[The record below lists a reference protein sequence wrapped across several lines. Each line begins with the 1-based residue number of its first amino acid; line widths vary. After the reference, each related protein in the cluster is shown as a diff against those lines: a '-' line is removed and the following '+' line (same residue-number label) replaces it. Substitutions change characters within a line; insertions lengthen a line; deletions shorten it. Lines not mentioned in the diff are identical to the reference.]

1 MSTRSTTDLL
11 TLEKLLPPHLPEA
24 KAKDSDYLHLSLGRG
39 EIFVIFGPQGSGKSE
54 LLACLAGLK
63 QPKKGRVLYRGKP
76 QSRPTARDGA
86 MVPRIPGVYEELTVW
101 EYLEFFADVY
111 AVDDHYRRPM
121 IACAIAICELSGKE
135 GSKIGG
141 LPFALRKR
149 LSVAR
154 AILPDPHL
162 LLLDDPFY
170 RLDRNEQAILRGV
183 LARVQERGTTLVA
196 TAPGLGEFSD
206 VASHLCVLTSKRVL
220 AYGPTSHLRA
230 SLSCFKMM
238 QVQFESG
245 FRRAVKVLDEVA
257 SVHHLSISMT
267 TANLVRFLFKGTD
280 QELTDL
286 LREMAQEGATIVS
299 YVEDQEFLG
308 RGGRRLPR

>member
-1 MSTRSTTDLL
+1 MTATVTALL
-11 TLEKLLPPHLPEA
+11 TLEKLLPPHLVPS
-24 KAKDSDYLHLSLGRG
+24 KAQDSDYLHLSLGRG

-54 LLACLAGLK
+54 LLACLAGLR

-76 QSRPTARDGA
+76 QSKPTGRDIG
-86 MVPRIPGVYEELTVW
+86 MVPRVPGVYEELQVW
-101 EYLEFFADVY
+101 EYLDFFADVY

-121 IACAIAICELSGKE
+121 ISWTLEVCELAGKE
-135 GSKIGG
+135 SEKIAN
-141 LPFALRKR
+141 LSFALRKR

-154 AILPDPHL
+154 AIVSDPHL
-162 LLLDDPFY
+162 LFLDDPFH
-170 RLDRNEQAILRGV
+170 RLDRNEQQVMRSV
-183 LARVQERGTTLVA
+183 LTRVQERGTTLIA
-196 TAPGLGEFSD
+196 TAPCLGEFSE
-206 VASHLCVLTSKRVL
+206 VASHLCVLTSRRVL

-245 FRRAVKVLDEVA
+245 FRKAVKVLDEEP
-257 SVHHLSISMT
+257 SVHHLSISVT

-280 QELTDL
+280 TELTGL
-286 LREMAQEGATIVS
+286 LKKMAQEGATIVS

>member
-1 MSTRSTTDLL
+1 MAVPLL
-11 TLEKLLPPHLPEA
+11 TLEKLLPPHLVGA
-24 KAKDSDYLHLSLGRG
+24 KANDSDYLHLSLGRG

-63 QPKKGRVLYRGKP
+63 APKKGKVLFKGKP
-76 QSRPTARDGA
+76 QGRPTGRQNG
-86 MVPRIPGVYEELTVW
+86 MVPRIPGVYEELQVW
-101 EYLEFFADVY
+101 EYLDFFADVY
-111 AVDDHYRRPM
+111 SLDSHYRKPM
-121 IACAIAICELSGKE
+121 ISAAIAVCELSGQE
-135 GSKIGG
+135 AQKIGS
-141 LPFALRKR
+141 LSFALRKR
-149 LSVAR
+149 LSLAR
-154 AILPDPHL
+154 AVIPDPDL
-162 LLLDDPFY
+162 LFLDDPFY
-170 RLDRNEQAILRGV
+170 RLDRNEQATMRGV
-183 LARVQERGTTLVA
+183 LARIQERGTTLVA
-196 TAPGLGEFSD
+196 TAPCLGEFSE
-206 VASHLCVLTSKRVL
+206 VASHLCVLTSRRVL

-245 FRRAVKVLDEVA
+245 FRKAVKVLDEVS

-280 QELTDL
+280 QELTEL
-286 LREMAQEGATIVS
+286 LRRMAQEGATIVS

>member
-1 MSTRSTTDLL
+1 MAVPLL
-11 TLEKLLPPHLPEA
+11 TLEKLLPPHLVGS
-24 KAKDSDYLHLSLGRG
+24 KAHDSDYLHLSLGRG

-63 QPKKGRVLYRGKP
+63 TPKKGKVLFKGKP
-76 QSRPTARDGA
+76 QGRPTGRQNG
-86 MVPRIPGVYEELTVW
+86 MVPKIPGVYEELQVW
-101 EYLEFFADVY
+101 EYLDFFADVY
-111 AVDDHYRRPM
+111 SLDAHYRKPM
-121 IACAIAICELSGKE
+121 ISAAIAVCELSGQE
-135 GSKIGG
+135 AQKIGS
-141 LPFALRKR
+141 LSFALRKR
-149 LSVAR
+149 LSLAR
-154 AILPDPHL
+154 AVIPDPDL
-162 LLLDDPFY
+162 LFLDDPFY
-170 RLDRNEQAILRGV
+170 RLDRNEQAVMRGV
-183 LARVQERGTTLVA
+183 LARIQERGTTLVA
-196 TAPGLGEFSD
+196 TAPCLGEFSE
-206 VASHLCVLTSKRVL
+206 VASHLCVLTSRRVL

-245 FRRAVKVLDEVA
+245 FRKAVKVLDEVS

-280 QELTDL
+280 QELTEL
-286 LREMAQEGATIVS
+286 LRRMAQEGATIVS

>member
-1 MSTRSTTDLL
+1 
-11 TLEKLLPPHLPEA
+11 LLPPHLSEV
-24 KAKDSDYLHLSLGRG
+24 KAEDSDYLHLSLGRG
-39 EIFVIFGPQGSGKSE
+39 EIFVIFGPQGSGKSDF
-54 LLACLAGLK
+54 LACLAGLR
-63 QPKKGRVLYRGKP
+63 QPKKGRVLYRGRP
-76 QSRPTARDGA
+76 QSRPTGRDGA
-86 MVPRIPGVYEELTVW
+86 MVPKIPGVYEELKVR
-101 EYLEFFADVY
+101 EYLDFFADVY

-121 IACAIAICELSGKE
+121 IACAISLCELDGKE
-135 GSKIGG
+135 QSKIGG
-141 LPFALRKR
+141 LSFALRKR

-162 LLLDDPFY
+162 LFLDDPFH
-170 RLDRNEQAILRGV
+170 RLDRNEQTVLRNV
-183 LARVQERGTTLVA
+183 LARVQERGTTLIA
-196 TAPGLGEFSD
+196 TAPCLGEFSE
-206 VASHLCVLTSKRVL
+206 VASHLCVLTSRKVL

-245 FRRAVKVLDEVA
+245 FRKAVKVLDEVP

-280 QELTDL
+280 AELTDL
-286 LREMAQEGATIVS
+286 LRAMAQEGATIVS

>member
-1 MSTRSTTDLL
+1 MAVPLL
-11 TLEKLLPPHLPEA
+11 TLEKLLPPHLVGA
-24 KAKDSDYLHLSLGRG
+24 KVHDSDYLHLSLGRG

-63 QPKKGRVLYRGKP
+63 APKKGKVLFRGKP
-76 QSRPTARDGA
+76 QGRPTGRQNA
-86 MVPRIPGVYEELTVW
+86 MVPRIPGVYEELQVW
-101 EYLEFFADVY
+101 EYLDFFADVY
-111 AVDDHYRRPM
+111 CLDAHYRKPM
-121 IACAIAICELSGKE
+121 ISAAIAVCELSGQE
-135 GSKIGG
+135 GQKIGS
-141 LPFALRKR
+141 LSFSLRKR
-149 LSVAR
+149 LSLAR
-154 AILPDPHL
+154 AVIPDPDL
-162 LLLDDPFY
+162 LFLDDPFY
-170 RLDRNEQAILRGV
+170 RLDRNEQSVMRGV
-183 LARVQERGTTLVA
+183 LARIQERGTTLVA
-196 TAPGLGEFSD
+196 TAPCLGEFSE
-206 VASHLCVLTSKRVL
+206 VASHLCVLTSRRVL

-230 SLSCFKMM
+230 GLSCFKMM

-245 FRRAVKVLDEVA
+245 FRKAVKVLDEVG

-286 LREMAQEGATIVS
+286 LRRMAQEGATIVS

>member
-1 MSTRSTTDLL
+1 MTAPLL
-11 TLEKLLPPHLPEA
+11 TLEKLLPPHLVGTRVQ
-24 KAKDSDYLHLSLGRG
+24 DSDYLHLNLGRG
-39 EIFVIFGPQGSGKSE
+39 EIFVIFGPHGSGKSD

-63 QPKKGRVLYRGKP
+63 SPKKGKVLYKGRP
-76 QSRPTARDGA
+76 QGRPTGRHSG
-86 MVPRIPGVYEELTVW
+86 MVPRIPGVYEELMVW

-111 AVDDHYRRPM
+111 AIDSHYRKPM
-121 IACAIAICELSGKE
+121 IATAITLCELAGEEGK
-135 GSKIGG
+135 KIGA
-141 LPFALRKR
+141 LPFAVRKR
-149 LSVAR
+149 LSLAR
-154 AILPDPHL
+154 AVLPDPDL
-162 LLLDDPFY
+162 LYLDNPFF
-170 RLDRNEQAILRGV
+170 RLDRNEQGVLRGV
-183 LARVQERGTTLVA
+183 LARIQERGTTLVA
-196 TAPGLGEFSD
+196 TAPCLGEFSE
-206 VASHLCVLTSKRVL
+206 VASHLCVLTSRRVL

-245 FRRAVKVLDEVA
+245 FRKAVKVLDEVP

-280 QELTDL
+280 QELTGL
-286 LREMAQEGATIVS
+286 LRKMAQEGATIVS

>member
-1 MSTRSTTDLL
+1 MNITPIL
-11 TLEKLLPPHLPEA
+11 TLEKLLPPHLVA
-24 KAKDSDYLHLSLGRG
+24 SKAEDSDYLHLSLGRG

-54 LLACLAGLK
+54 LLACLAGLR
-63 QPKKGRVLYRGKP
+63 QPKMGKVLYRGKP
-76 QSRPTARDGA
+76 QTKPTGKATG
-86 MVPRIPGVYEELTVW
+86 MVPRVPGVYEELKVW
-101 EYLEFFADVY
+101 EYLDFFADVY
-111 AVDDHYRRPM
+111 AVDAHYRRPM
-121 IACAIAICELSGKE
+121 ISWTLEVCELAGRESE
-135 GSKIGG
+135 KIAT
-141 LPFALRKR
+141 LTFALRKR

-154 AILPDPHL
+154 AIVSDPHI
-162 LLLDDPFY
+162 LLLDDPFH
-170 RLDRNEQAILRGV
+170 RLDRNEQQIMRTV
-183 LARVQERGTTLVA
+183 LTRIQERGTTLIA
-196 TAPGLGEFSD
+196 TAPCLGEFSE

-245 FRRAVKVLDEVA
+245 FRKAVRVLDEEPR
-257 SVHHLSISMT
+257 VHHLSISVS

-280 QELTDL
+280 TELTDL
-286 LREMAQEGATIVS
+286 LRKMASEGATIVS